1 MRRASAVLL
10 TLALGSSLAAL
21 PSPGGF
27 RFDLAA
33 FTALPLTWYEDGPSL
48 RHSGWGASAGAEYDL
63 EDWVP
68 GRLELSGFGYGP
80 SAISEG
86 GELYR
91 AWHGLRVA
99 ALAGYRFEP
108 IESLWSSRLGLLAGA
123 SLTAAGY
130 TDTNLAFAYP
140 SLLAELR
147 LDLAAERDSFL
158 WIGLPFEYM
167 FRGAFRTASLGLALG
182 WRMGPVAAS
191 SPKPAP
197 RKGARR

>member
-1 MRRASAVLL
+1 MRRVSAVLL

-27 RFDLAA
+27 RFDLSAYA
-33 FTALPLTWYEDGPSL
+33 ALPVTWYADGPAL
-48 RHSGWGASAGAEYDL
+48 RHSGWGASAGAEYEL
-63 EDWVP
+63 EAWVP
-68 GRLELSGFGYGP
+68 GRLELSYFGYAP

-108 IESLWSSRLGLLAGA
+108 FEALWSSRLGLLAGGA
-123 SLTAAGY
+123 LTAAGY

-147 LDLAAERDSFL
+147 LDLAAERESFL

-182 WRMGPVAAS
+182 WRMGPVARAPS
-191 SPKPAP
+191 RPAP